1 MLACLTY
8 FNVTMS
14 SNSRRMNINGKD
26 KENKVWKRKL
36 FYQQNIPF

>member
-1 MLACLTY
+1 MLVCLTY

-14 SNSRRMNINGKD
+14 SNYEGMNINGKD